1 PAAFGPQGDGIG
13 DYGKSTRALGRDL
26 QERGYRDQ
34 AEEALM
40 NAYTELTVHGLST
53 RAAAGLTGI
62 ARSTAARRR
71 RRSGPPVPRE
81 VVPANRL
88 DCTERAHVLA
98 VLNSAEFVD
107 S

>member
-1 PAAFGPQGDGIG
+1 
-13 DYGKSTRALGRDL
+13 
-26 QERGYRDQ
+26 
-34 AEEALM
+34 M

-88 DCTERAHVLA
+88 DCTETSACAGRAQQC
-98 VLNSAEFVD
+98 
-107 S
+107 